1 MVPILKPVSPVSI
14 VSLHF
19 TLVSTLESSIL
30 FPLMEIS
37 EELFEIKRSVNE
49 RENQN
54 SRTLG
59 KTIYFFLIKSS
70 FKIKS

>member
-1 MVPILKPVSPVSI
+1 
-14 VSLHF
+14 
-19 TLVSTLESSIL
+19 
-30 FPLMEIS
+30 MEIS

-54 SRTLG
+54 SRTLE

-70 FKIKS
+70 LKIKS